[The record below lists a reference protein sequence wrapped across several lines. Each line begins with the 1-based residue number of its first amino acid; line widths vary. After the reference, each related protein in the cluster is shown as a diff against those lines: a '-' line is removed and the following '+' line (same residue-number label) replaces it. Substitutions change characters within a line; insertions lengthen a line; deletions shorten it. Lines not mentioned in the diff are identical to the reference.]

1 MFLSF
6 KILLTFRQYPIETLD
21 HLKISVHF
29 GWSNWHKGQVQTW
42 TKLNYIHLPKLKTS
56 TYFSFLIYYIC
67 WISGARQWKWM
78 LIDLKW
84 PAYCA
89 DSTAFLVTC
98 ELFVN
103 ANIIQILIDRKQ
115 KYFKSHFHYKAHKLW
130 VLIQQ
135 TLMTCMHTSLI
146 DVLFSNEFDCVNY
159 CDQLEFKLHWEPE
172 YGNWNSFLIN

>member
-6 KILLTFRQYPIETLD
+6 KILITFRQYIIETLD
-21 HLKISVHF
+21 QWCIFKPKYL
-29 GWSNWHKGQVQTW
+29 
-42 TKLNYIHLPKLKTS
+42 HLPEIKTS

-78 LIDLKW
+78 LIDSKW

-89 DSTAFLVTC
+89 DSTVFLVTF

-115 KYFKSHFHYKAHKLW
+115 KYFKSHFHYKAHKLS

-135 TLMTCMHTSLI
+135 TLITCMLHLSLMFYSLMSLTALI
-146 DVLFSNEFDCVNY
+146 I
-159 CDQLEFKLHWEPE
+159 CDQLEFQLHWEHE